1 MGTQRIPRSRS
12 ALYTN
17 AGKKRKCRTVVAK
30 RRAYRQAAAAGVMID
45 PARLDMRA
53 RETGEGQ

>member
-1 MGTQRIPRSRS
+1 MGTQRIPRSKS
-12 ALYTN
+12 AIYTSE
-17 AGKKRKCRTVVAK
+17 GKRKKCRQKVAK

-53 RETGEGQ
+53 RETGEEA